1 MCFTASLTGNYADD
15 FDDDSSDD
23 DDDDYDDES
32 EEIEFSDESNS
43 STCSVEEDLLVSLS
57 RLGLSNFLFNAY
69 LSNI

>member
-1 MCFTASLTGNYADD
+1 LTGNYADD

-23 DDDDYDDES
+23 DGDDES

-57 RLGLSNFLFNAY
+57 RLGLSSFLFNAY
-69 LSNI
+69 LPNI